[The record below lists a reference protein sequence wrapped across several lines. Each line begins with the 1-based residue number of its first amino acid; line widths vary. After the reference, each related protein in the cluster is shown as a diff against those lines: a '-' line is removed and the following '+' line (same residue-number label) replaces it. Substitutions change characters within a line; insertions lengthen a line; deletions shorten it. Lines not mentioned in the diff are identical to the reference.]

1 MQYNKSNPVSGK
13 WFKAGDFEEGT
24 KVKLMSETKPTESQ
38 FKDEKTGQ
46 NKIQDVAKI
55 VAKGSPEAMNIAL
68 NRATIDGLVEA
79 FGEDSKDWMNRV
91 LTMEKEKVLVG
102 GKRVN
107 VPYLIPEGYE
117 KAEDEMGFMHITKK
131 GNKPQATPKEINLD
145 EEPGSEP
152 PF

>member
-13 WFKAGDFEEGT
+13 WFKAADFEEGT
-24 KVKLMSETKPTESQ
+24 LVKLISETKPTESQ
-38 FKDEKTGQ
+38 FKDERTGQ

-55 VAKGSPEAMNIAL
+55 VVKGNSEAMNIAL
-68 NRATIDGLVEA
+68 NRATIDGLVDA
-79 FGEDSKDWMNRV
+79 FGEDSKSWMNQV
-91 LTMEKEKVLVG
+91 LTMEKEKVIVG

-117 KAEDEMGFMHITKK
+117 KVEDETGFMHIVRK
-131 GNKPQATPKEINLD
+131 GKRAEVAPEEINLD
-145 EEPGSEP
+145 EEPGTEP